1 MVVTSLL
8 EAAPISVFDYRCTA
22 GPSDKPFVEG
32 HQAHSISYVRSGS
45 FCYRTK
51 GGSFELVAGSVLV
64 GRPGDEYTCMHD
76 HTIGD
81 ECLCFRLSP
90 ELVDSIDER
99 SKSWRSAAFPPLA
112 ELIVLG
118 ELAQAAVEGRSDIP
132 LHEVGML
139 FAGRFVD
146 VSSAS
151 KHTTERLQP
160 ADRRR
165 AVDAALWLSA
175 HSQEALSLDDIAR
188 EAGLSPFH
196 FLRLFARVLGVTPHQ
211 FLIRSRLRNAARLLT
226 DHSRSIT
233 DVAFDAGFGDLSNF
247 IRLFQRA
254 AGMSPSRF
262 RKSAHGDR
270 TISEERLRRALPS
283 VVRES
288 R

>member
-32 HQAHSISYVRSGS
+32 HQTHSISYVRSGS

-51 GGSFELVAGSVLV
+51 SGSFELVAGSVLV
-64 GRPGDEYTCMHD
+64 GRPGDEYTCLHE
-76 HTIGD
+76 HTVGD
-81 ECLCFRLSP
+81 DCLCFRLSP
-90 ELVDSIDER
+90 DLVDSIDDR
-99 SKSWRSAAFPPLA
+99 SSSWRSGALPPLS

-118 ELAQAAVEGRSDIP
+118 ELAQAAAEGRSDIP
-132 LHEVGML
+132 LEEVGML
-139 FAGRFVD
+139 FASRFAD
-146 VSSAS
+146 VSSG
-151 KHTTERLQP
+151 KTRRPERLQP
-160 ADRRR
+160 TDRRR

-175 HSQEALSLDDIAR
+175 HAQESIRLDDVAR

-211 FLIRSRLRNAARLLT
+211 FLIRCRLRSAARLLT
-226 DHSRSIT
+226 DPSRSIT

-247 IRLFQRA
+247 VRLFQRA

-270 TISEERLRRALPS
+270 QIAEDRLRRALPS
-283 VVRES
+283 VARES